1 MLKDQME
8 NREMIF
14 EEDKI
19 IDVLTIINSL
29 KFKKGELVY
38 SFGYDQEDKQLL
50 LVNISVPREKWL
62 NLAGGLRRRGLE
74 VSV

>member
-8 NREMIF
+8 NREMVF

-50 LVNISVPREKWL
+50 LVNISVSREKWL
-62 NLAGGLRRRGLE
+62 SLAGGLRRRGVE
-74 VSV
+74 VSI